1 MSDLFSVQAGRHE
14 ALACALVQVVNLF
27 LGLGKS
33 KAYLLFGQIGSVE
46 VQRVHNAGNKSV
58 CCSAAGLGRG
68 ADLPLQSLLVRIR
81 VDVWLLEKAQRH
93 AAVVQCF
100 VQVAAFLGV
109 SAHAGDT
116 VKHDGVPR
124 LYGAQQLI
132 QRHAA
137 LAGCAGI
144 DLSHDMCRGV
154 CGGNVAHLAFNILL
168 RRRNTAIPVH

>member
-1 MSDLFSVQAGRHE
+1 MFAIQPCSQDT
-14 ALACALVQVVNLF
+14 LACALVQVVNLF
-27 LGLGKS
+27 LGLGKG

-124 LYGAQQLI
+124 LYG
-132 QRHAA
+132 
-137 LAGCAGI
+137 
-144 DLSHDMCRGV
+144 V
-154 CGGNVAHLAFNILL
+154 
-168 RRRNTAIPVH
+168 